1 MIIMMFKSPTNQNN
15 ISLNNSIINMC
26 TNSTTYIMIET
37 RYKLSFVVTFQGSFP
52 IGFQKTMFNF

>member
-1 MIIMMFKSPTNQNN
+1 MFKSPTNQNN